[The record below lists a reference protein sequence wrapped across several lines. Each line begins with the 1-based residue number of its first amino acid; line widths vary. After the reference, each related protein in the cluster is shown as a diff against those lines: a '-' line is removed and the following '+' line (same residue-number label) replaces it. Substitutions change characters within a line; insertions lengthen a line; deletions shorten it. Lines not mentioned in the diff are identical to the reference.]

1 MAIPGSSR
9 FSAFLASSR
18 PILPASTAPPTSS
31 AAPSYALSDS
41 YTHSQPLAPTP
52 APFYA
57 EQHASADSVS
67 SVPTFR
73 ATYGA
78 PGTSAYHNLAP
89 FAAQQHAH
97 YGWSSD
103 APYQASYDDEAAQ
116 EARVEGAAEGWLADR
131 AAASDPR
138 QYARTSTAAYSAPQE
153 HYVAGLGQQDDA
165 AQGLGGDYSF
175 AIDSPEALVPQSYE
189 AAQHYV
195 AYDADMAAE
204 YASCEPSLAA
214 QAGAHASPISPI
226 SPIYGAASGPAGG
239 YYAASGFGPM
249 TNQVYKHQPFVFSAP
264 SAPPPFSYPPS
275 TRPAWHWPSSSYS
288 SHLVPTASSSQP
300 YYPPVLPPTS
310 GSHTQAQSA
319 RGPEYGFDE
328 MYSPS
333 VDAPGFAAQ
342 QAHAPVG
349 IDGSNLQVRYHTSS
363 PMSFRS
369 LSPASAAPRG
379 AFFTS
384 DHACSHG
391 SPVSHDDWSFSSALA
406 AGVGS
411 GSSEIPIVKREH
423 ESPDLPP
430 DMPLSPVDTLFS
442 AVSPSSN
449 RPAFSPVSSP
459 RSPGTLASSSARRP
473 NHSPLTRPAAAAGR
487 GRAPPPA
494 AARPPVVVQAK
505 RPAPTTAAA
514 SEPKRKS
521 TRQRRSAA
529 RSVREASATSTAG
542 GDEGESD
549 GSYRASEHEDEAD
562 DDGRASDADYS
573 PRVPSQYGRTRPAIS
588 PVTGKPVK
596 VISKRGWPPKDLAR
610 RIYVCEIEGCG
621 KAFGRPSARDT
632 HMRTHDGVKP
642 YGCPVPSCA
651 RRFSVF
657 SNLKRHMIIHPT
669 VDFRHVTVH
678 DLPFIRFVANDSG
691 TTTGS
696 AKDSG
701 GIGGRLEWIDQNSS
715 EATEPA

>member
-1 MAIPGSSR
+1 MALHSSSR

-18 PILPASTAPPTSS
+18 QVLPASTAPPTSS
-31 AAPSYALSDS
+31 AALSYAQSDS

-52 APFYA
+52 APSHA

-67 SVPTFR
+67 SIPTFR

-78 PGTSAYHNLAP
+78 PGTSAYHDLAP

-97 YGWSSD
+97 YGWSSN
-103 APYQASYDDEAAQ
+103 APYQGGYDDEAAQ
-116 EARVEGAAEGWLADR
+116 QARSEGSTEGWLAYH
-131 AAASDPR
+131 AAAADAR
-138 QYARTSTAAYSAPQE
+138 QYARPSTVAYGAPQE
-153 HYVAGLGQQDDA
+153 HCEAGLERQDDA

-175 AIDSPEALVPQSYE
+175 AFDSPEALVPQSYE
-189 AAQHYV
+189 AAPHY
-195 AYDADMAAE
+195 ASYDADMSAE
-204 YASCEPSLAA
+204 YASCQPSLAA
-214 QAGAHASPISPI
+214 PAGAHASPVSPI
-226 SPIYGAASGPAGG
+226 SPIYGVASGPSSG
-239 YYAASGFGPM
+239 YYAAPQNGPI
-249 TNQVYKHQPFVFSAP
+249 THQVYKHQPFVFSAP
-264 SAPPPFSYPPS
+264 SAPTPFSYPPS
-275 TRPAWHWPSSSYS
+275 SRPAWHWPSSSYS
-288 SHLVPTASSSQP
+288 SHLISTVSSSQS
-300 YYPPVLPPTS
+300 YYPPVFPPAFV
-310 GSHTQAQSA
+310 SHTQAQAA
-319 RGPEYGFDE
+319 REPEYGFDE

-342 QAHAPVG
+342 QAHALVEV
-349 IDGSNLQVRYHTSS
+349 DGSTLQDRYRTSS

-384 DHACSHG
+384 GHAFSHG
-391 SPVSHDDWSFSSALA
+391 SPLSSNDWSFSSALD
-406 AGVGS
+406 AGANS
-411 GSSEIPIVKREH
+411 GSSAIAIVKREH

-430 DMPLSPVDTLFS
+430 EMPLSPVDTLFS
-442 AVSPSSN
+442 A
-449 RPAFSPVSSP
+449 
-459 RSPGTLASSSARRP
+459 ASEEADADDGGG
-473 NHSPLTRPAAAAGR
+473 LGAKVQVDAAA
-487 GRAPPPA
+487 
-494 AARPPVVVQAK
+494 
-505 RPAPTTAAA
+505 
-514 SEPKRKS
+514 
-521 TRQRRSAA
+521 
-529 RSVREASATSTAG
+529 VRETSTASTAG

-562 DDGRASDADYS
+562 DDGRMSDADYS
-573 PRVPSQYGRTRPAIS
+573 PRLPSQYGRTRPAIS
-588 PVTGKPVK
+588 PVTGKPIK
-596 VISKRGWPPKDLAR
+596 AISKRGWPPKDLAR

-678 DLPFIRFVANDSG
+678 DLPFIRFVPNNSG

-715 EATEPA
+715 ESTEQA